1 MDRRVKKSQ
10 KAIESALIE
19 LMREKD
25 FEEIT
30 INSIAEKADVSRGTI
45 YLNYDDKYQILDK
58 CIDKELNKLVDS
70 CVPNENETN
79 NFNAHTL
86 LLRTLDYIETN
97 SKIFITLLENKG
109 VQTFRDKLLSMVK
122 DRMFSQLN
130 SQLKLT
136 GINKDMNSEIFIQ
149 FWSVAIIG
157 IIEWWVKNSMPYTSE
172 EITEHLFYLLSRN
185 EVIPPLN

>member
-1 MDRRVKKSQ
+1 MDRRIKKSQ

-45 YLNYDDKYQILDK
+45 YLNYDDKYCILEK
-58 CIDKELNKLVDS
+58 CIDKELEKLVKS
-70 CVPNENETN
+70 CVPNENEKS
-79 NFNAHTL
+79 NFNAQTL
-86 LLRTLDYIETN
+86 LLRTLEYIEAN
-97 SKIFITLLENKG
+97 SNIFITLLENNG

-122 DRMFSQLN
+122 DRMLF
-130 SQLKLT
+130 QLKMT

-157 IIEWWVKNSMPYTSE
+157 LIEWWVKNSLPYSSE
-172 EITEHLFYLLSRN
+172 EITEHLFNLLSRN
-185 EVIPPLN
+185 EVIPSLNEK